1 MRRSLALFLVAM
13 TTAIAGAPAL
23 ASDSGRLEVAVDHA
37 RILKI
42 PRAAGT
48 IIIGNPSIVDITIH
62 DAETLVLTG
71 RSYGLT
77 NVVVL
82 DASGDVV
89 LDDDVTVT
97 SREDRSVRVYRQA
110 SRATYSCSPQCE
122 PKVTVGD
129 DDNAFSRA
137 VGQFQGH
144 ESMAMAGQQAD

>member
-1 MRRSLALFLVAM
+1 MRRFASFLIVACLALGASLASA
-13 TTAIAGAPAL
+13 
-23 ASDSGRLEVAVDHA
+23 ASPGGLDVAVDHA

-48 IIIGNPSIVDITIH
+48 IIIGNPSIVDVTVH

-71 RSYGLT
+71 RSYGVT

-82 DASGDVV
+82 DPGGEVV

-110 SRATYSCSPQCE
+110 SRTTYSCSPHCE

-129 DDNAFSRA
+129 EQSSFGQAL
-137 VGQFQGH
+137 GQFQSH
-144 ESMAMAGQQAD
+144 ESMVAAGQ

>member
-1 MRRSLALFLVAM
+1 MRRFASLLIAASLALGA
-13 TTAIAGAPAL
+13 APAL
-23 ASDSGRLEVAVDHA
+23 AEKTGGLDVAVDHA

-48 IIIGNPSIVDITIH
+48 IIIGNPSIVDVTVH

-71 RSYGLT
+71 RSYGVT

-82 DASGDVV
+82 DPGGEVV

-110 SRATYSCSPQCE
+110 ARTTYSCSPHCE

-129 DDNAFSRA
+129 EEGSFARA
-137 VGQFQGH
+137 LGQFQSH
-144 ESMAMAGQQAD
+144 ESMVSAGQ

>member
-1 MRRSLALFLVAM
+1 MRRFASLLIVAALALGA
-13 TTAIAGAPAL
+13 APAFAEKAGGL
-23 ASDSGRLEVAVDHA
+23 DVAVDHA

-48 IIIGNPSIVDITIH
+48 IIIGNPSIVDVAIH

-71 RSYGLT
+71 RSFGMT

-82 DASGDVV
+82 DAGGEVV

-110 SRATYSCSPQCE
+110 ARTTYSCSPQCE

-129 DDNAFSRA
+129 EDGSFSQA
-137 VGQFQGH
+137 LGQFQSH
-144 ESMAMAGQQAD
+144 EAMVTTGQQ

>member
-1 MRRSLALFLVAM
+1 MRRSAPLSIVLTLAVLA
-13 TTAIAGAPAL
+13 AGAPAAMAESVGGL
-23 ASDSGRLEVAVDHA
+23 DVAVDHA

-48 IIIGNPSIVDITIH
+48 IIIGNPSIVDVTVH

-71 RSYGLT
+71 RSYGVT

-82 DASGDVV
+82 GPAGDVV

-97 SREDRSVRVYRQA
+97 SREDRSVRIYRQA
-110 SRATYSCSPQCE
+110 ARSTFSCSPRCE

-129 DDNAFSRA
+129 EDDNFSRA
-137 VGQFQGH
+137 LAQFKSHEGMITTGQ
-144 ESMAMAGQQAD
+144 